1 MILEYKIQFLDY
13 WHIGSGISSGAF
25 VDALILKDKNQMPFV
40 PGKTIKGILRNIAYE
55 DKCDKLSKCFGES
68 DDLISKTIFK
78 NAVLNEKEYNYIV
91 KNSLQKYL
99 YDYLSFTRINKSG
112 IADDDTLR
120 DIEVCIPL
128 VLEGEIIIEDDEC
141 IECIKNGLRKIKHIG
156 LMRNR
161 GLGRCNIT
169 LKDKK

>member
-13 WHIGSGISSGAF
+13 WHIGSGVSSGAF

-68 DDLISKTIFK
+68 DSLISRTIFK
-78 NAVLNEKEYNYIV
+78 NAVLNEEEYNYIV
-91 KNSLQKYL
+91 NNSLQKYL
-99 YDYLSFTRINKSG
+99 FDYLSFTKINEFG
-112 IADDDTLR
+112 VAEDDSLR
-120 DIEVCIPL
+120 DIEVCVPMI
-128 VLEGEIIIEDDEC
+128 LEGEIIVEDEDC
-141 IECIKNGLRKIKHIG
+141 IECIKQGLKKIKRIG

-161 GLGRCNIT
+161 GFGRCNIIF
-169 LKDKK
+169 KDKK